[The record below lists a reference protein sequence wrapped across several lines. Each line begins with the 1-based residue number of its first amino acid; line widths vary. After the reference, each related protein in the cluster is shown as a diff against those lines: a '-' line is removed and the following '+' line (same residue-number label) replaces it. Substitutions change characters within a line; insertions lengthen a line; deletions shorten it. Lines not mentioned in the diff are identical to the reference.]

1 MPGDDEQDRLSE
13 ITGRLTAIRDDI
25 AEELTKERP
34 SSTRRSAAPVVS
46 PLTPTTPFVVKD
58 DQLSE
63 LVETTY
69 ATLGCDPV
77 RVERFIHM
85 LRKKAVRK

>member
-1 MPGDDEQDRLSE
+1 MHGDDQEDRLSE

-34 SSTRRSAAPVVS
+34 SSTRRSAPAITPPAIPVI
-46 PLTPTTPFVVKD
+46 VKD
-58 DQLSE
+58 DLTE
-63 LVETTY
+63 LVESTFS
-69 ATLGCDPV
+69 ALGCDPM

>member
-34 SSTRRSAAPVVS
+34 SSTRRSAAPVV
-46 PLTPTTPFVVKD
+46 TPPTPFFAKD
-58 DQLSE
+58 DLSE
-63 LVETTY
+63 LVETTF
-69 ATLGCDPV
+69 AALGCDQV